1 MSTIFIYQVF
11 LLFTQQGYG
20 KSLWLMHG
28 MFRANGG
35 CGYVKK
41 PEFLMQKGPRN
52 EVFDPKRTL
61 PVKKTLKVSLKCF
74 YLRRVFNLYDDNP
87 IIFFFFF

>member
-1 MSTIFIYQVF
+1 MLADICLTGIKVRELSIDVY
-11 LLFTQQGYG
+11 LYQGYG
-20 KSLWLMHG
+20 KSLWLMNG

-41 PEFLMQKGPRN
+41 PNFLMQRGPHN

-61 PVKKTLKVSLKCF
+61 PVKKTLKVNQ
-74 YLRRVFNLYDDNP
+74 Y
-87 IIFFFFF
+87 